1 MTAWRGGE
9 TRFFK
14 ALEATLLCENLPAA
28 HPGCKK
34 VKEEILF
41 FTRRNASRDSHQC
54 ESRMEPESA
63 EVASRARDAARD
75 AATASVEAAT
85 LDAAVEFERAALR
98 ARRDVSGARADVRK
112 TRVGVPRTPREAET
126 RARRTREAAAEERRA
141 RETARMRAAGV
152 DAAARGGV
160 RGVGSAAALDAERRA
175 RWRTHEARWCA
186 FCRDEDASALAAP
199 FPSSGADLLLAL
211 RSVFR
216 NSDSDATRDSD
227 ARRSESSSKSSSK
240 SFEALLQPS
249 RFDVYSSPEDSKPSS
264 SRLALKRAFRAAAL
278 RWHPD
283 KFVQTF
289 AARLAAVPA
298 APRAALER
306 RVAETFRD
314 VREAYERM
322 ERNVSTNDDD

>member
-1 MTAWRGGE
+1 
-9 TRFFK
+9 
-14 ALEATLLCENLPAA
+14 
-28 HPGCKK
+28 
-34 VKEEILF
+34 
-41 FTRRNASRDSHQC
+41 
-54 ESRMEPESA
+54 MEPESA

-85 LDAAVEFERAALR
+85 LEAAVEFERAALR
-98 ARRDVSGARADVRK
+98 ARRDGSCARADGRK

-186 FCRDEDASALAAP
+186 FRRDEDASALAAP

-227 ARRSESSSKSSSK
+227 ARRRESSSKSSSK
-240 SFEALLQPS
+240 SFEEVS
-249 RFDVYSSPEDSKPSS
+249 RGTSPDDSKQAS

-283 KFVQTF
+283 KFAQTF

-322 ERNVSTNDDD
+322 ERTETNDDD

>member
-1 MTAWRGGE
+1 
-9 TRFFK
+9 
-14 ALEATLLCENLPAA
+14 
-28 HPGCKK
+28 
-34 VKEEILF
+34 
-41 FTRRNASRDSHQC
+41 
-54 ESRMEPESA
+54 MEPESA

-85 LDAAVEFERAALR
+85 LEAAVEFERAALR
-98 ARRDVSGARADVRK
+98 ARRDVSGARADGRK

-186 FCRDEDASALAAP
+186 FRRDEDASALAAP
-199 FPSSGADLLLAL
+199 FPSSGADLLSAL
-211 RSVFR
+211 RSVFLD
-216 NSDSDATRDSD
+216 SDSDATRDSD
-227 ARRSESSSKSSSK
+227 ARKALESSSKSSSK
-240 SFEALLQPS
+240 SFEEVS
-249 RFDVYSSPEDSKPSS
+249 RGTSPDDSKQAQAS

-283 KFVQTF
+283 KFAQTF

-322 ERNVSTNDDD
+322 ERTETNDDDD

>member
-1 MTAWRGGE
+1 
-9 TRFFK
+9 
-14 ALEATLLCENLPAA
+14 
-28 HPGCKK
+28 
-34 VKEEILF
+34 
-41 FTRRNASRDSHQC
+41 
-54 ESRMEPESA
+54 MEPESA

-85 LDAAVEFERAALR
+85 LEAAVEFERAALR
-98 ARRDVSGARADVRK
+98 ARRDVSCARADGRK

-186 FCRDEDASALAAP
+186 FRRDEDASALAAP
-199 FPSSGADLLLAL
+199 FPSSGADLLSAL
-211 RSVFR
+211 RSVFLE
-216 NSDSDATRDSD
+216 DSDATRDSD
-227 ARRSESSSKSSSK
+227 ARRRESSSKSLFSSK
-240 SFEALLQPS
+240 SFEEVS
-249 RFDVYSSPEDSKPSS
+249 RGTSPDDSKQAS

-283 KFVQTF
+283 KFAQTF

-322 ERNVSTNDDD
+322 ERTETNDDD

>member
-1 MTAWRGGE
+1 
-9 TRFFK
+9 
-14 ALEATLLCENLPAA
+14 
-28 HPGCKK
+28 
-34 VKEEILF
+34 
-41 FTRRNASRDSHQC
+41 
-54 ESRMEPESA
+54 MEPESA

-85 LDAAVEFERAALR
+85 LEAAVEFERAALR
-98 ARRDVSGARADVRK
+98 ARRDVSCARADGRK

-186 FCRDEDASALAAP
+186 FRRDEDASALAAP

-216 NSDSDATRDSD
+216 NSDSD

-249 RFDVYSSPEDSKPSS
+249 RFDVYSSPEDSKASS

-283 KFVQTF
+283 KFAQTF

-322 ERNVSTNDDD
+322 ERTETNDDD

>member
-1 MTAWRGGE
+1 
-9 TRFFK
+9 
-14 ALEATLLCENLPAA
+14 
-28 HPGCKK
+28 
-34 VKEEILF
+34 
-41 FTRRNASRDSHQC
+41 
-54 ESRMEPESA
+54 MEPESA

-85 LDAAVEFERAALR
+85 LEAAVEFERAALR
-98 ARRDVSGARADVRK
+98 ARRDVSGARADGRK

-186 FCRDEDASALAAP
+186 FRRDEDASALAAP
-199 FPSSGADLLLAL
+199 FPSSGADLLSAL
-211 RSVFR
+211 RSVFLD
-216 NSDSDATRDSD
+216 SDSDATHDSD
-227 ARRSESSSKSSSK
+227 ARKALESSSKSSSK
-240 SFEALLQPS
+240 SFEKVS
-249 RFDVYSSPEDSKPSS
+249 RGTSPDDYKHNS

-283 KFVQTF
+283 KFAQTF

-322 ERNVSTNDDD
+322 ERTETNDDDD

>member
-1 MTAWRGGE
+1 
-9 TRFFK
+9 
-14 ALEATLLCENLPAA
+14 
-28 HPGCKK
+28 
-34 VKEEILF
+34 
-41 FTRRNASRDSHQC
+41 
-54 ESRMEPESA
+54 MEPESA

-85 LDAAVEFERAALR
+85 LEAAVEFERAALR
-98 ARRDVSGARADVRK
+98 ARRDVSGARAAGRK
-112 TRVGVPRTPREAET
+112 TRVDVPRTPREAET

-186 FCRDEDASALAAP
+186 FCRDEHASALAAP
-199 FPSSGADLLLAL
+199 FPSSGADLLAAL
-211 RSVFR
+211 RSVFLE
-216 NSDSDATRDSD
+216 DSDATRDEVF
-227 ARRSESSSKSSSK
+227 ARRRESSSKSFDSK
-240 SFEALLQPS
+240 LFEELSRPS
-249 RFDVYSSPEDSKPSS
+249 RFDASHGTSPDTSKPSA

-283 KFVQTF
+283 KFAQTF
-289 AARLAAVPA
+289 AARLAAAPA

-322 ERNVSTNDDD
+322 ERTETNDDDD